1 MNTRASLVFALNM
14 QGVGLTMDKT
24 APFQCTQQRVQILG
38 AGQESAALGTWRG
51 SPTRLSDVVWDWK
64 DGCLVQLRPVSVIF
78 RHVKDPGQICIDGCF
93 FCLFFQNKY
102 IEIKFCLQDMYYKA
116 NQQNIFSN
124 PYKENVLSKGIS
136 WLKINF
142 NFHKTGF
149 KFRFFSPVFSSQNES
164 IFPW

>member
-93 FCLFFQNKY
+93 FFFCFFFHDKKIRHGTLLTCSKRSTVGLLMFCITSFSCFCKYYRSWRLGPEDWNK
-102 IEIKFCLQDMYYKA
+102 
-116 NQQNIFSN
+116 
-124 PYKENVLSKGIS
+124 IS
-136 WLKINF
+136 PTLLLW
-142 NFHKTGF
+142 
-149 KFRFFSPVFSSQNES
+149 S
-164 IFPW
+164 I